1 MAATVTP
8 TPSENPKEKPSEKPK
23 NTPSNHADATRAM
36 CLMMMIAMRSNAT
49 TSQCMP
55 KNATKL
61 SICVKFQCVKLQ

>member
-8 TPSENPKEKPSEKPK
+8 TPSEKPKENPSEKPK

-36 CLMMMIAMRSNAT
+36 CLRIIIAMRSAVT

-55 KNATKL
+55 KNVTKV
-61 SICVKFQCVKLQ
+61 SICVKFQCAKLQ